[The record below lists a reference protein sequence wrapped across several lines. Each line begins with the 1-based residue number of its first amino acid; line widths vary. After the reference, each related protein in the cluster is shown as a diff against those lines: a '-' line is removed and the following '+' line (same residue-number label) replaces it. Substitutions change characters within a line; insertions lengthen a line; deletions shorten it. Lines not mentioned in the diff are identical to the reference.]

1 MRFINTFWH
10 KCSRMIMSDIN
21 AGKWHSAL
29 TVPQKWQHSPE
40 MSTSLYCGKI
50 STLNQS
56 AAGPQTTRFVIQSI
70 QKVAEDVS
78 IWALKFVY
86 LCWLHIPV
94 TYLRRSFFTDWA
106 NSNVRYHFWCMPQIR
121 LRYIFYTL
129 WFQCSQF
136 LKIGNF
142 KIICCTNITL
152 TVHIALE
159 CHCTF
164 MFSM

>member
-1 MRFINTFWH
+1 M
-10 KCSRMIMSDIN
+10 
-21 AGKWHSAL
+21 AAKWHSAL

-106 NSNVRYHFWCMPQIR
+106 NSNVRYHFYACHKSGLDTYFTHFGFSVPNFWKLGISKLSLVR
-121 LRYIFYTL
+121 ILL
-129 WFQCSQF
+129 SQF
-136 LKIGNF
+136 ILLWNV
-142 KIICCTNITL
+142 
-152 TVHIALE
+152 TVHLCLACKAVFFKFCQSYKL
-159 CHCTF
+159 
-164 MFSM
+164 FS